1 MHDVYL
7 SLGTNLGDRAANL
20 AEAKRLLADKLGTV
34 PTFVSSGV
42 IETEPVDVPEEFA
55 ALKFLNE
62 MILVKTEK
70 GPYEVSEIV
79 HKIEDEMGR
88 IRTVKNGPRVIDIDI
103 IAYDDL
109 VLDDPILTLPHPRAM
124 ERSFVLTPWK
134 NLIRSE
140 MKRKRAK
147 LSPERRDRASHEIC
161 EILVSELDDAKKI
174 CAYEAFKTELD
185 LSEFIEFCRAQ
196 GREVIFPEK
205 CGNEYVVEGASEVDL
220 WICPGLA
227 FSERGDRVGFGGGWY
242 DRFLAKAKSGS
253 RKLGV
258 AYSFQIIPFVPSGSH
273 DIKLDKVISC

>member
-7 SLGTNLGDRAANL
+7 SLGTNLGSREENL
-20 AEAKRLLADKLGTV
+20 AKARALIAEKLGTV
-34 PTFVSSGV
+34 PISAG
-42 IETEPVDVPEEFA
+42 IMETEPVDVPEEFA

-103 IAYDDL
+103 IAYNDL

-205 CGNEYVVEGASEVDL
+205 SGNEYVVEGASEVDL

-258 AYSFQIIPFVPSGSH
+258 AYSFQIIPFVPSVSH

>member
-1 MHDVYL
+1 MHDVFL
-7 SLGTNLGDRAANL
+7 SLGTNLGNRAANL

-34 PTFVSSGV
+34 PKFVSSGV

-70 GPYEVSEIV
+70 GPYEVSEII

-124 ERSFVLTPWK
+124 ERSFVLTSWK

>member
-1 MHDVYL
+1 MHDIYL
-7 SLGTNLGDRAANL
+7 SLGTNLGPREENL
-20 AEAKRLLADKLGTV
+20 AKARALIAEKLGTV
-34 PTFVSSGV
+34 PISAGI
-42 IETEPVDVPEEFA
+42 IETEPVDVPEEYA

-62 MILVKTEK
+62 MLFVKTEL

-79 HKIEDEMGR
+79 HKIEEEMGR

-103 IAYDDL
+103 VAFDDL
-109 VLDDPILTLPHPRAM
+109 VLDDPSLTLPHPRAM
-124 ERSFVLTPWK
+124 ERPFVLDPWK
-134 NLIRSE
+134 KLIRKR
-140 MKRKRAK
+140 MKLERA
-147 LSPERRDRASHEIC
+147 SVSSSRRAQASHEIC
-161 EILVSELDDAKKI
+161 ELLAIELGCAKKI
-174 CAYEAFKTELD
+174 CVYDAFKDELD
-185 LSEFIEFCRAQ
+185 LREFIDFCRAQ
-196 GREVIFPEK
+196 GREVVFPEK
-205 CGNEYVVEGASEVDL
+205 RGREYFVEGASEVDL

>member
-1 MHDVYL
+1 M
-7 SLGTNLGDRAANL
+7 
-20 AEAKRLLADKLGTV
+20 
-34 PTFVSSGV
+34 
-42 IETEPVDVPEEFA
+42 ETEPVDVPEEFA

-103 IAYDDL
+103 IAYNDL

-205 CGNEYVVEGASEVDL
+205 SGNEYVVEGASEVDL

-258 AYSFQIIPFVPSGSH
+258 AYSFQIIPFVPSVSH

>member
-7 SLGTNLGDRAANL
+7 SLGTNLGNRAANL

-34 PTFVSSGV
+34 PKFVSSGV

-205 CGNEYVVEGASEVDL
+205 YGNEYVVEGASEVDL